1 MEYVLLQFGWATY
14 WKRVGTVTKKDKPQ
28 DVIAPEQFERDRTL
42 NIHQRVNAIMA
53 DWEYVKKNKIIK
65 NKKGEVLFTV
75 TGHDDVTALVHPLLV
90 KHGVNVIPTFKEM
103 RTEVLKVEY
112 YGKDQFVNRER
123 VDAVYR
129 WVNIDKPEDFF
140 EQDWSAYGCDD
151 SDKGPGKAM
160 SYNQRNAILK
170 TLHIET
176 GEKDPEEYTPGYIKQ
191 QDEIRRLA
199 AEIEY
204 EKAIEKFEKKGIQ
217 QDIPLEDGS
226 QISDGTTLSAELQM
240 QVKKMFI
247 TKKMDTNAQ
256 KQILDH
262 FMIDSI
268 KEILNSDYE
277 NVIKLIKDFK

>member
-1 MEYVLLQFGWATY
+1 
-14 WKRVGTVTKKDKPQ
+14 VTKKDKPQ

>member
-1 MEYVLLQFGWATY
+1 MS
-14 WKRVGTVTKKDKPQ
+14 KKNKSEDETAPKP
-28 DVIAPEQFERDRTL
+28 FERDRTL

-53 DWEYVKKNKIIK
+53 DWEYIKKNKIIK

-103 RTEVLKVEY
+103 RTEVLKVDY
-112 YGKDQFVNRER
+112 YGKEQIVNRER

-129 WVNIDKPEDFF
+129 WINIDKPEDFF

-176 GEKDPEEYTPGYIKQ
+176 GEKDPEEFTPAYIKH
-191 QDEIRRLA
+191 QDEIRQGA
-199 AEIEY
+199 AQIEY
-204 EKAIEKFEKKGIQ
+204 EKSIEKLKNKGMQ
-217 QDIPLEDGS
+217 QDIPLGDGT
-226 QISDGTTLSAELQM
+226 QISDGTTLSTELRM
-240 QVKKMFI
+240 QIKKMFI
-247 TKKMDTNAQ
+247 TKKMGTEAQ
-256 KQILDH
+256 KQILDE

-268 KEILNSDYE
+268 EEILNSDYE
-277 NVIKLIKDFK
+277 AIIKMIKDYK